1 MIYTIKEN
9 VVMRQI
15 IHQDGTVGLYCCG
28 QLFLLLFEQ
37 NLHELFLAAVQ
48 NIHKLI
54 IKCVVI
60 NTLSTVAITTFSK
73 MNIFNTSLTTTV
85 QQQ

>member
-1 MIYTIKEN
+1 
-9 VVMRQI
+9 MRQI

-48 NIHKLI
+48 NIHKLTGI
-54 IKCVVI
+54 ARSRVRTPLK
-60 NTLSTVAITTFSK
+60 S
-73 MNIFNTSLTTTV
+73 
-85 QQQ
+85 